1 MKTELCPDP
10 KRSEEEKGGLAQT
23 ERPEKWD
30 RFPDTRGSVHSWITC
45 VGHRGS
51 AEPPTPE
58 FRNFARIPLSRRSP
72 SLFSD
77 S

>member
-10 KRSEEEKGGLAQT
+10 KRSEEEKAGLAQT

-51 AEPPTPE
+51 AEPSHVRVSQLRPDPTVQTK
-58 FRNFARIPLSRRSP
+58 PLS
-72 SLFSD
+72 LF
-77 S
+77 